1 MIPIPSPLR
10 PVLEALGRHGRPRL
24 VGGCVRDALLGRP
37 AGDIDIEVGKM
48 GFDELVDLLKPFGAT
63 DVVGRSFG
71 TVKLRLQG
79 TFYDISLPRR
89 ESKTGAG
96 HRGFRIDPDPNL
108 SDQDA
113 AARRDFTINAMAW
126 DPLAETLIDPLGGQ
140 RDLEARCLRHVG
152 PAFVED
158 PLRVLRAMQL
168 AARLDFD
175 LADETAA
182 LAQSIASSFT
192 ELPTERIWGEWDK
205 WATQSIKPSR
215 GLDVLAQT
223 GWIEH
228 FPEIGALR
236 GVPQEPEWHPEGD
249 VWTHTKH
256 CLDALV
262 LDPAWES
269 ASPERRR
276 ILIFAV
282 LSHDFGK
289 PTTTERVEKNGQ
301 WRWTSPRHAKEGL
314 EPTVSFLERIGAPHR
329 LAPLIKPMVQFHLAH
344 HDSGDDLPTDSQIR
358 RLARRISPANIADLT
373 TLMSADANGRPPRE
387 DPDTLERLG
396 YLAQRA
402 KELAVIDNAPSPLVQ
417 GRDLIARGLKPG
429 PTFAPLLAAAFE
441 AQLAGEFTD
450 YAESSRWLDSH
461 LKQKPE

>member
-1 MIPIPSPLR
+1 MIPIPEPLK
-10 PVLEALGRHGRPRL
+10 PVLTALEKHGRPRL

-37 AGDIDIEVGKM
+37 AGDIDIEVGKL
-48 GFDELVDLLKPFGAT
+48 GFDELVATLKPFGAT

-71 TVKLRLQG
+71 TLKLCLQG

-89 ESKTGAG
+89 ESKIGAG
-96 HRGFRIDPDPNL
+96 HRGFRIDPDPSL

-140 RDLEARCLRHVG
+140 RDLAARCLRHVG

-175 LADETAA
+175 LATDTAA
-182 LAQSIASSFT
+182 LAQSIASSFA

-228 FPEIGALR
+228 FPEIAALR

-262 LDPAWES
+262 LDPAWKL
-269 ASPERRR
+269 AGPEQRR
-276 ILIFAV
+276 ILMFAV

-289 PTTTERVEKNGQ
+289 PTTTERIEKNGQ

-314 EPTVSFLERIGAPHR
+314 KPTDSFLARIGAPHR
-329 LAPLIKPMVQFHLAH
+329 LAPPIRPMVQFHLAH
-344 HDSGDDLPTDSQIR
+344 HDSGEALPTDSQIR
-358 RLARRISPANIADLT
+358 RLARKLAPANIADLT
-373 TLMSADANGRPPRE
+373 TLMRADANGRPPRE
-387 DPDTLERLG
+387 DPDTLERLN
-396 YLAQRA
+396 YLEQRA
-402 KELAVIDNAPSPLVQ
+402 KELAVIDAAPVPLVQ

-429 PTFAPLLAAAFE
+429 PTFTPVLAAAYE
-441 AQLAGEFTD
+441 AQLAGAFTD
-450 YAESSRWLDSH
+450 SAGSSRWLDSH
-461 LKQKPE
+461 LKQGPE